1 MDWDAIS
8 AVGELVGAT
17 AVVISI
23 IYLALQVRQNSS
35 HVRSSRYQTAA
46 QSANQMFDSWS
57 THPETLKIFQVAQES
72 YDSLNESDQ
81 LVARTLFL
89 QVFVYYEALYYQYE
103 DRVVDSDIW
112 EGRKR
117 MMLNLLQ
124 MPGVASW
131 WGTWRPIFG
140 ARFQAHVTQG
150 MKSPG
155 DLYLPF

>member
-1 MDWDAIS
+1 MTRLEIIDEHGFGLRPLDMTNDLVAIILLPRLIKQRTGTMNWDAIS

-35 HVRSSRYQTAA
+35 HVRSSGYQTAA

-81 LVARTLFL
+81 SRSSNSIFASVRLLRS
-89 QVFVYYEALYYQYE
+89 FVL
-103 DRVVDSDIW
+103 
-112 EGRKR
+112 
-117 MMLNLLQ
+117 
-124 MPGVASW
+124 
-131 WGTWRPIFG
+131 PI
-140 ARFQAHVTQG
+140 
-150 MKSPG
+150 
-155 DLYLPF
+155 